1 MRVRVVHAA
10 VQRAPTVAG
19 FVVLTPS
26 RPLARRGAT
35 RGLDDIAPLPPA
47 AAALRAGVWQGT
59 AMSQPAWIAQR
70 AAEERAALA
79 AKTAE
84 LKAAAVTSPV
94 ILSAK
99 KDAGPSKA
107 AMAAAASRD
116 RRANRRQSQ
125 IDISAAQAVRY
136 PPPRPPPP
144 PPPAIRGAHTHWI
157 AAWVGDPTPPTT
169 KPARLRP
176 DENCQTCDFP
186 PPAASGRPRGGG
198 ALISRST
205 GPRDAARRRQVE
217 VSPAPRPGSAMHRCP
232 LSQLFMKARSNW
244 Q

>member
-1 MRVRVVHAA
+1 MHAA

-136 PPPRPPPP
+136 PPPRPRPRRRHRPRS
-144 PPPAIRGAHTHWI
+144 AARTHTGSQPGLATQPHPRRNPQGCGQTRI
-157 AAWVGDPTPPTT
+157 AKHVTS
-169 KPARLRP
+169 RLRLP
-176 DENCQTCDFP
+176 QAVQEEEGLSYLDRLARGMP
-186 PPAASGRPRGGG
+186 PGGG
-198 ALISRST
+198 RSR
-205 GPRDAARRRQVE
+205 
-217 VSPAPRPGSAMHRCP
+217 
-232 LSQLFMKARSNW
+232 
-244 Q
+244 